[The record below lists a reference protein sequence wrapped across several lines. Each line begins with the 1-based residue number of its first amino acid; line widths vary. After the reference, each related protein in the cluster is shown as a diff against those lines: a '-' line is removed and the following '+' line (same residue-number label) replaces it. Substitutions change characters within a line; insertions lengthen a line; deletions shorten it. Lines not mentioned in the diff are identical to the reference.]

1 MSTAEQT
8 ITRESL
14 MRDIRARHPRFREAM
29 VADAAVWALYRGE
42 RSQFHGRLDTLL
54 QILRLLWSSDAFL
67 AQSLYR
73 AKARLQALGVPIL
86 PRLCHRLAIV
96 IGQVT
101 IGDPVVIGPG
111 LYINHGLVVIDG
123 ITEIGP
129 RARIAP
135 FTSIGLVAGSI
146 VGPTIGAD
154 VQVGTGARVLG
165 KLEIGDGA
173 QIGANA
179 VVLSDVEAGTTV
191 VGVPAKR
198 VG

>member
-1 MSTAEQT
+1 MSTADQP

-14 MRDIRARHPRFREAM
+14 MREIRSRHPRFREAM

-42 RSQFHGRLDTLL
+42 RTEFHGRLDTLL
-54 QILRLLWSSDAFL
+54 QILRLMWSSDAFF

-73 AKARLQALGVPIL
+73 AKASLQALGVPLL
-86 PRLCHRLAIV
+86 PQLLHRLAIL

-111 LYINHGLVVIDG
+111 LYLYHGLVVIDG
-123 ITEIGP
+123 VTVIGP
-129 RARIAP
+129 GARIAP
-135 FTSIGLVAGSI
+135 FTSIGLVSGSI

-165 KLEIGDGA
+165 ELTIGDGA

-191 VGVPAKR
+191 VGVPARR

>member
-1 MSTAEQT
+1 MSTAEPT
-8 ITRESL
+8 ITREEL
-14 MRDIRARHPRFREAM
+14 MRDIRSRHPRFREAM
-29 VADAAVWALYRGE
+29 AADAAVWALYRGE
-42 RSQFHGRLDTLL
+42 RSQFHGRLDTAL
-54 QILRLLWSSDAFL
+54 QILRLMWSSDAFL

-86 PRLCHRLAIV
+86 PRLCHRLAII
-96 IGQVT
+96 IGQIT

-111 LYINHGLVVIDG
+111 LYLNHGLVVIDG

-129 RARIAP
+129 GARIAP
-135 FTSIGLVAGSI
+135 FTSIGLVAGSV

-165 KLEIGDGA
+165 KLTVGDGA

-179 VVLSDVEAGTTV
+179 VVLRDVEAGATV
-191 VGVPAKR
+191 VGVPAKP

>member
-1 MSTAEQT
+1 MSTAEQP

-14 MRDIRARHPRFREAM
+14 MREIRARHPRFREAM

-42 RSQFHGRLDTLL
+42 RSQFHGRLDTVL
-54 QILRLLWSSDAFL
+54 QILRLMWSSDAFF

-73 AKARLQALGVPIL
+73 AKARLQALGVPLL
-86 PRLCHRLAIV
+86 PRLLHRLAII

-165 KLEIGDGA
+165 TLTIGDGV

-179 VVLSDVEAGTTV
+179 VVL
-191 VGVPAKR
+191 
-198 VG
+198 

>member
-1 MSTAEQT
+1 MSTAEQQ

-14 MRDIRARHPRFREAM
+14 MREIRSRHPRFRQAM

-42 RSQFHGRLDTLL
+42 RSEFHGRLDTVI
-54 QILRLLWSSDAFL
+54 QILRLMWSSDAFL

-86 PRLCHRLAIV
+86 PRLFHRLAIIV
-96 IGQVT
+96 GQVT

-135 FTSIGLVAGSI
+135 FTSIGLVAGSV

-165 KLEIGDGA
+165 KLTIGDGA

-179 VVLSDVEAGTTV
+179 VVLSDVEAGATV

>member
-8 ITRESL
+8 ITREAL
-14 MRDIRARHPRFREAM
+14 MRDIRARHPRFRDAM

-42 RSQFHGRLDTLL
+42 RSQFHGRLDTVL
-54 QILRLLWSSDAFL
+54 QILRLMWSSDAFL

-86 PRLCHRLAIV
+86 PRLCHRLAIS
-96 IGQVT
+96 IGQIT

-129 RARIAP
+129 GARIAP
-135 FTSIGLVAGSI
+135 FTSIGLVAGSV

-165 KLEIGDGA
+165 KLTIGDGA

-179 VVLSDVEAGTTV
+179 VVLRDVEAGATV
-191 VGVPAKR
+191 VGVPAKP

>member
-1 MSTAEQT
+1 MSTAEPT
-8 ITRESL
+8 ITREEL
-14 MRDIRARHPRFREAM
+14 MRDIRSRHPRFREAM

-42 RSQFHGRLDTLL
+42 RSQFHGRLDTVL
-54 QILRLLWSSDAFL
+54 QILRLMWSSDAFL

-86 PRLCHRLAIV
+86 PRLCHRLSIG
-96 IGQVT
+96 IGQIT

-129 RARIAP
+129 GARIAP
-135 FTSIGLVAGSI
+135 FTSIGLVAGSV

-165 KLEIGDGA
+165 KLTVGDGA

-179 VVLSDVEAGTTV
+179 VVLRDVEAGATV
-191 VGVPAKR
+191 VGVPAKP

>member
-1 MSTAEQT
+1 MSTAEPT

-29 VADAAVWALYRGE
+29 VADAVVWALYRGE
-42 RSQFHGRLDTLL
+42 RSEFHGRLDTVL

-179 VVLSDVEAGTTV
+179 VVLSDVDAGATV

>member
-1 MSTAEQT
+1 M
-8 ITRESL
+8 
-14 MRDIRARHPRFREAM
+14 
-29 VADAAVWALYRGE
+29 
-42 RSQFHGRLDTLL
+42 
-54 QILRLLWSSDAFL
+54 
-67 AQSLYR
+67 
-73 AKARLQALGVPIL
+73 
-86 PRLCHRLAIV
+86 
-96 IGQVT
+96 
-101 IGDPVVIGPG
+101 
-111 LYINHGLVVIDG
+111 IDG

>member
-1 MSTAEQT
+1 MSTAEPV

-14 MRDIRARHPRFREAM
+14 MREIRARHPRFREAM
-29 VADAAVWALYRGE
+29 VADAVVWALYRGE
-42 RSQFHGRLDTLL
+42 RSEFHGRLDTLL
-54 QILRLLWSSDAFL
+54 QIVRLLWSSDAFL

-73 AKARLQALGVPIL
+73 GKARLQALGVPLL
-86 PRLCHRLAIV
+86 PRLLHRLAII

-101 IGDPVVIGPG
+101 IGDPVVIAPG

-165 KLEIGDGA
+165 KLTIGDGV

-179 VVLSDVEAGTTV
+179 VVLSDVEAGATV
-191 VGVPAKR
+191 VGVPAKP